1 MFLQLLFRKRILPV
15 GPWIVFSQ
23 LMQSVMHCVW
33 DCTVTAV
40 VRRST
45 DFSFLLGF
53 GVFSTHVKQ
62 LGHLEVEISS
72 WVMDP
77 NYLVACL

>member
-1 MFLQLLFRKRILPV
+1 M
-15 GPWIVFSQ
+15 
-23 LMQSVMHCVW
+23 
-33 DCTVTAV
+33 TAV